1 MRNGNNH
8 KCNGKNEEY
17 YVTLHYNSLKI
28 LIEMIFQKN
37 HKLSKL
43 TAPTPPPKKGLT
55 RWVRC

>member
-8 KCNGKNEEY
+8 KCNGKNKEY

-28 LIEMIFQKN
+28 LIEMLFHKN

-43 TAPTPPPKKGLT
+43 IAPPHQKRGLPGG
-55 RWVRC
+55 